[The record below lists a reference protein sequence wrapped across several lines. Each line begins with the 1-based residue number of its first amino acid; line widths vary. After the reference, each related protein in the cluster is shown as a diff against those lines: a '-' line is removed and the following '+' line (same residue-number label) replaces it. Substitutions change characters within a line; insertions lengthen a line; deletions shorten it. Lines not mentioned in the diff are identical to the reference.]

1 MPIFGNKMGHNS
13 AKYCR
18 NFKIYIL
25 GVAVQVTMLITKF
38 GENRANIDRVI
49 ALKVRTDGQTDGQ
62 RHTIIRPVFDGRI
75 KTNAVLPHLIYKFR
89 SLLKHLNLN
98 KRS

>member
-25 GVAVQVTMLITKF
+25 GVAVQVTMLPTKF

-49 ALKVRTDGQTDGQ
+49 APKVRTDGQTD
-62 RHTIIRPVFDGRI
+62 RRTD
-75 KTNAVLPHLIYKFR
+75 NAIPLYVP
-89 SLLKHLNLN
+89 S
-98 KRS
+98 STGV